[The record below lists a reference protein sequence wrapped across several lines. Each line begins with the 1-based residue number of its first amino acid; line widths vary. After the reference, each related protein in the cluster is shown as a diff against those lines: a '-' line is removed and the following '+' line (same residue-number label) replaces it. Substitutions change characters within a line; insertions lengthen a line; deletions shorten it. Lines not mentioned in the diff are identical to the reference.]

1 MNFQCLSL
9 LLSLAID
16 RGGKKKKY
24 KNSRTQFEGRRRRR
38 RKKVFSKNEIDL
50 VRIEVRNLFH
60 RFERSYRSRETNTK
74 SNRFR
79 KFYVKKERKKENQI
93 FQILKQS
100 RVLKWVEILA
110 QLLLLSSFRT
120 FTVDTWKSAR
130 PRYGGRL
137 NGEFSGSSTMQIRGA
152 RRKHGFCERI
162 LPWAT
167 LLSSDSKRTK
177 EERH

>member
-1 MNFQCLSL
+1 M
-9 LLSLAID
+9 SLAPFIP
-16 RGGKKKKY
+16 RNRPKGKKKRSTRIQGH
-24 KNSRTQFEGRRRRR
+24 NSKEEEEEEE
-38 RKKVFSKNEIDL
+38 KKVFSKNEIDL

-110 QLLLLSSFRT
+110 QPLLLSSFRT
-120 FTVDTWKSAR
+120 FTADTWKSAR